1 MCADEDATKC
11 ESSCWR
17 RCEDWRP
24 TLVDAGEMARAYPPS
39 HPPPRP
45 ELPFSLAQHNS
56 PRLGDLSGDPAR
68 VVGLLTWVSP
78 RIAARLLVWAIVLAL
93 DAAQHLWNKR
103 AIARLAPLIR
113 SVRSPTGPKVPP
125 AISTAPLTPTASN
138 ITSCRIKIDQAGPQL
153 DSPPL
158 TDHPARFS
166 RAVVLKPAKEFPTP
180 HSLRVQTTTRI
191 T

>member
-1 MCADEDATKC
+1 MCADDDTRKC
-11 ESSCWR
+11 GSSCWR
-17 RCEDWRP
+17 RREDWRP
-24 TLVDAGEMARAYPPS
+24 TLVARGERARAYPPPIP
-39 HPPPRP
+39 HP
-45 ELPFSLAQHNS
+45 AQSFPSRTANTGTH
-56 PRLGDLSGDPAR
+56 RFGDLSGDPAR

-78 RIAARLLVWAIVLAL
+78 RIAARLLVSAIVFAL
-93 DAAQHLWNKR
+93 DAAQQLWNKR

-113 SVRSPTGPKVPP
+113 SVHTPTGPKVPP
-125 AISTAPLTPTASN
+125 AISTAPLTLAASN

-153 DSPPL
+153 DSRPL

-166 RAVVLKPAKEFPTP
+166 RAVVLKPAKELLSL

>member
-1 MCADEDATKC
+1 MCADDDATKC

-24 TLVDAGEMARAYPPS
+24 TLLSALLCGGRGRRYPPS

-56 PRLGDLSGDPAR
+56 LRLGDLSGDPAR

-78 RIAARLLVWAIVLAL
+78 RIAARLLVSAIVLAL
-93 DAAQHLWNKR
+93 DAAQQLWNKR

-113 SVRSPTGPKVPP
+113 PVRTPTGPKVPP
-125 AISTAPLTPTASN
+125 AISTAPPHARRVKYHLVPHKNRPSWASARL
-138 ITSCRIKIDQAGPQL
+138 SSAHR
-153 DSPPL
+153 PPGQIL
-158 TDHPARFS
+158 PCS
-166 RAVVLKPAKEFPTP
+166 RT
-180 HSLRVQTTTRI
+180 
-191 T
+191 